1 AGATFDVSGATTPQ
15 TTGTLSGV
23 AGSTV
28 NLGSNNLTLGGTG
41 NGTYGGTIAGTGGS
55 LTLSGTGT
63 ETLTGTNT
71 YTGGTNLTGGGTLIA
86 GSSSALGT
94 GALNTSGAGG
104 TLAASTSGTTLGN
117 AVNLGSGST
126 LTVGGTNS
134 LGLSGPISGS
144 GTLALTGPSTTTLSG
159 ANSYSGGTLVTGGG
173 TLVAGTP
180 TALGSGTLSVGG
192 SGGTLGT
199 SVAGTTLGNAV
210 NLGTGSTLTVGG
222 ANNLGLSGPISGGG
236 NLAVNGPSTTTLSGA
251 NTYTGNTTIGTGSTL
266 AVGGNGSLSAAS
278 ALTLA
283 GNGATLDVGGATTP
297 QTASALSGTA
307 GSTVNL
313 GGNTLTVAG
322 PAGGV
327 FGGTIAGSGGF
338 AVQGGGT
345 QTLTGA
351 NTYTGGT
358 TIGSGSTLALS
369 GAGSLAPTSPVTLA
383 GSGATLNLAG
393 SAAPQ
398 SIGALSGTTGSN
410 VNLGS
415 TPLTVNTA
423 GTGTF
428 AGTLSGT
435 APLTLAGT
443 GAQVLSG
450 TNTLSGPTNVTG
462 GTLAVTGS
470 LANSPVTVGNG
481 ATVTGTG
488 TIGGLVVS
496 GGGTASVL
504 QLGQP
509 LKVAGNAT
517 FQPGSTLQVGATP
530 QQSGG
535 LDVTGSA
542 ALNGGTVQVVA
553 ATGQYQP
560 GKLYTIVN
568 AGAGVQGQFSAVNS
582 TYAFLTPTLQY
593 DASRVLLSLAPNGTP
608 FASVASTPD
617 GQAAAGA
624 VGTLGAGNPLF
635 DTVLT
640 ADAPTASRAFA
651 QLAGD
656 LYPSTRSVLL
666 SDSRYVRDA
675 VLDRARLGSQ
685 PGGALCGCEAPVSA
699 DDHAA
704 SLDRRLAAENGC
716 TPAKS
721 FKPAVWGRIY
731 GSHSRFDGDDVAS
744 IDRNLYGFIVGTDA
758 EVSSHWRVGIAG
770 GASRSL
776 LNTDQN
782 ESAKVN
788 GETIALYASG
798 RYDAWNIRGGLAQ
811 SWYRVHSERNP
822 SFGSFSDHDTASYD
836 ANATQVF
843 TEIGYSTAIR
853 NVALEPFVGLA
864 YASVHTGG
872 FNESG
877 GAAALQG
884 ESRTSGLGFSTLG
897 VRASTDLAVT
907 TKGKVSAYGTVG
919 WRHAFGNTQP
929 GSTLSFASG
938 GTPFNVVGVPV
949 ARDAAVLEVGVDAA
963 VTKNLSV
970 GLSYSGQVGGHV
982 SDHAL
987 YGNLL
992 WKF

>member
-1 AGATFDVSGATTPQ
+1 M
-15 TTGTLSGV
+15 
-23 AGSTV
+23 
-28 NLGSNNLTLGGTG
+28 NLGGNNLTLGGSG
-41 NGTYGGTIAGTGGS
+41 SGTYGGTIAGTGGS
-55 LTLSGTGT
+55 LTLGGTGT
-63 ETLTGTNT
+63 ETLTGSNT
-71 YTGGTNLTGGGTLIA
+71 YSGGTNLTGGGTLVA
-86 GSSSALGT
+86 GNNTALGT
-94 GALNTSGAGG
+94 GVLNASGAGG
-104 TLAASTSGTTLGN
+104 TLAAGTPGTTLN
-117 AVNLGSGST
+117 NTVNLGTGST
-126 LTVGGTNS
+126 LTVGGANN
-134 LGLSGPISGS
+134 LGLGGAISGG
-144 GTLALTGPSTTTLSG
+144 GTLAVNGPATTTLSG
-159 ANSYSGGTLVTGGG
+159 ANTYTGGTSVTGGG

-192 SGGTLGT
+192 NGGTLGT

-210 NLGTGSTLTVGG
+210 NLGAGSTLTVGG

-236 NLAVNGPSTTTLSGA
+236 NLAVSGPSTTTLSGA
-251 NTYTGNTTIGTGSTL
+251 NAYTGGTTIGNGSTL
-266 AVGGNGSLSAAS
+266 AVGGSGGLSAGS

-283 GNGATLDVGGATTP
+283 GNGATLDVSAATTP
-297 QTASALSGTA
+297 QTASALSGAA

-322 PAGGV
+322 PTGGS
-327 FGGTIAGSGGF
+327 FGGTIAGTGGF

-358 TIGSGSTLALS
+358 TIGSGSMLALA
-369 GAGSLAPTSPVTLA
+369 GAGSLASTSPVILA
-383 GSGATLNLAG
+383 GSGATLDLTG

-398 SIGALSGTTGSN
+398 SIGTLSGTTGSN
-410 VNLGS
+410 VNLGA

-423 GTGTF
+423 GTSSF

-435 APLTLAGT
+435 GPLTLAGT

-450 TNTLSGPTNVTG
+450 TNTLSGPTTVTG

-470 LANSPVTVGNG
+470 LASSPVTVGNG

-542 ALNGGTVQVVA
+542 TLNGGSVQVVA

-582 TYAFLTPTLQY
+582 TYAFLTPTLTYNPAQ
-593 DASRVLLSLAPNGTP
+593 VLMSLTPNGTP
-608 FASVASTPD
+608 FSSVATTPD
-617 GQAAAGA
+617 GQAVAGA

-640 ADAPTASRAFA
+640 SDAPTANRAFT

-699 DDHAA
+699 DDHSAA
-704 SLDRRLAAENGC
+704 LDRRMAAENGC

-721 FKPAVWGRIY
+721 YKPAVWGRLY
-731 GSHSRFDGDDVAS
+731 GSHSRFDGDGVAS
-744 IDRNLYGFIVGTDA
+744 IDRNLYGFVVGTDA

-770 GASRSL
+770 GASRSQ

-798 RYDAWNIRGGLAQ
+798 RYNAWNVRGGVSQ

-843 TEIGYSTAIR
+843 TEIGYSTAFR

-864 YASVHTGG
+864 YASLHTDG
-872 FNESG
+872 FKENG

-884 ESRTSGLGFSTLG
+884 DSDTTGLGFSTLG
-897 VRASTDLAVT
+897 LRASTDVAVT
-907 TKGKVSAYGTVG
+907 TKGKVTAFGTVG

-929 GSTLSFASG
+929 ASRLSFASG
-938 GTPFNVVGVPV
+938 GSPFSVTGVPV

-963 VTKNLSV
+963 ITKNLSL
-970 GLSYSGQVGGHV
+970 GLSYSGQIGGSI

>member
-1 AGATFDVSGATTPQ
+1 
-15 TTGTLSGV
+15 TLV
-23 AGSTV
+23 AGS
-28 NLGSNNLTLGGTG
+28 
-41 NGTYGGTIAGTGGS
+41 
-55 LTLSGTGT
+55 
-63 ETLTGTNT
+63 NT
-71 YTGGTNLTGGGTLIA
+71 
-86 GSSSALGT
+86 ALGT
-94 GALNTSGAGG
+94 GTLNTSSAGG
-104 TLAASTSGTTLGN
+104 TLAAGTPGTTLTN
-117 AVNLGSGST
+117 AVNLGTGST
-126 LTVGGTNS
+126 LTVGGANN
-134 LGLSGPISGS
+134 LGLSGAISGS
-144 GTLALTGPSTTTLSG
+144 GTLAISGPATTTLSG
-159 ANSYSGGTLVTGGG
+159 ANTYTGGTSVTGGG

-192 SGGTLGT
+192 NGGTLGT

-210 NLGTGSTLTVGG
+210 NLGTGSTLTIGG
-222 ANNLGLSGPISGGG
+222 ANNLGLSGAISGGG
-236 NLAVNGPSTTTLSGA
+236 NLAVSGPSTTTLTGA
-251 NTYTGNTTIGTGSTL
+251 SSYTGGTTIGSGSTL
-266 AVGGNGSLSAAS
+266 AVGGNGSLSSGS
-278 ALTLA
+278 AVTLA
-283 GNGATLDVGGATTP
+283 GSGATLDVGGASSP
-297 QTASALSGTA
+297 QTTSALSGAA

-322 PAGGV
+322 PAGGA
-327 FGGTIAGSGGF
+327 FGGTIAGTGGF

-369 GAGSLAPTSPVTLA
+369 GAGSLAPTSPMILA
-383 GSGATLNLAG
+383 GSGATLNLTG
-393 SAAPQ
+393 SAGPQ
-398 SIGALSGTTGSN
+398 AIGTLSGTTGSN

-435 APLTLAGT
+435 GPLTLSGT
-443 GAQVLSG
+443 GVQLLSG
-450 TNTLSGPTNVTG
+450 TNTLSGPTTVAG

-470 LANSPVTVGNG
+470 LAGSPVTVGNG
-481 ATVTGTG
+481 ASVTGTG

-496 GGGTASVL
+496 GGGTASVT

-517 FQPGSTLQVGATP
+517 FQAGSTLQVGATP
-530 QQSGG
+530 QQSGS

-542 ALNGGTVQVVA
+542 TLNGGSVQVVA
-553 ATGQYQP
+553 ASGQYQP
-560 GKLYTIVN
+560 NKTYTIVN
-568 AGAGVQGQFSAVNS
+568 AGAGVQGQFSTVNS
-582 TYAFLTPTLQY
+582 TYAFLTPTLKY
-593 DASRVLLSLAPNGTP
+593 DASQVLLSLAPNGTP
-608 FASVASTPD
+608 FASVATTPN
-617 GQAAAGA
+617 GQSVAGA
-624 VGTLGAGNPLF
+624 IGTLGAGNPLF

-640 ADAPTASRAFA
+640 SDAPTANRAFA

-704 SLDRRLAAENGC
+704 SLDRRLASENGC

-721 FKPAVWGRIY
+721 YKPAVWGRVY
-731 GSHSRFDGDDVAS
+731 GSHSRFDGDGVAS
-744 IDRNLYGFIVGTDA
+744 VDRNLYGFVVGTDA

-776 LNTDQN
+776 LNADQN
-782 ESAKVN
+782 QSAKVN

-798 RYDAWNIRGGLAQ
+798 RYDAWNVRGGVAQ

-822 SFGSFSDHDTASYD
+822 SFGGFADHDTASYD

-853 NVALEPFVGLA
+853 NIALEPFVGLA

-872 FNESG
+872 FKENG

-884 ESRTSGLGFSTLG
+884 DSSTTGLGFSTLG
-897 VRASTDLAVT
+897 VRASTDIAVT
-907 TKGKVSAYGTVG
+907 TKGKVTAFGTIG

-938 GTPFNVVGVPV
+938 GSPFSAVGVPV

-963 VTKNLSV
+963 VTKNLSL
-970 GLSYSGQVGGHV
+970 GLSYSGQIGGSF

>member
-1 AGATFDVSGATTPQ
+1 
-15 TTGTLSGV
+15 TLV
-23 AGSTV
+23 AGS
-28 NLGSNNLTLGGTG
+28 GT
-41 NGTYGGTIAGTGGS
+41 
-55 LTLSGTGT
+55 
-63 ETLTGTNT
+63 
-71 YTGGTNLTGGGTLIA
+71 
-86 GSSSALGT
+86 ALGT
-94 GALNTSGAGG
+94 GALNASGAGG
-104 TLAASTSGTTLGN
+104 TLSASTPGTTLAN
-117 AVNLGSGST
+117 AVNLGTGAT
-126 LTVGGTNS
+126 LTVGGTQS
-134 LGLSGPISGS
+134 LGLSGAISGS
-144 GTLALTGPSTTTLSG
+144 GNLAFTGPATTTLSG
-159 ANSYSGGTLVTGGG
+159 ANTYTGGTSVSGGG
-173 TLVAGTP
+173 TLLAGTS
-180 TALGSGTLSVGG
+180 TALGSGTLNVGG
-192 SGGTLGT
+192 KGGTLGT

-210 NLGTGSTLTVGG
+210 NLGAGSTLTVGG
-222 ANNLGLSGPISGGG
+222 ANNLGLGGAISGSG
-236 NLAVNGPSTTTLSGA
+236 NLSVSGPSTTTLSGA
-251 NTYTGNTTIGTGSTL
+251 NTYTGNTTIGNGSTL
-266 AVGGNGSLSAAS
+266 AVGGNGGLSAGS

-283 GNGATLDVGGATTP
+283 GNGAKLDIGAATTP
-297 QTASALSGTA
+297 QTTSALSGTA

-322 PAGGV
+322 PAGGS
-327 FGGTIAGSGGF
+327 FGGTIAGTGGF
-338 AVQGGGT
+338 TVQGGGT
-345 QTLTGA
+345 QTLSGA
-351 NTYTGGT
+351 NTYTGDT

-393 SAAPQ
+393 STAPQ
-398 SIGALSGTTGSN
+398 SIGTLSGTTGSN
-410 VNLGS
+410 VNLGN
-415 TPLTVNTA
+415 TPLTVNTT
-423 GTGTF
+423 GTSTF

-435 APLTLAGT
+435 GPLTLTGT
-443 GAQVLSG
+443 GSQLLSG
-450 TNTLSGPTNVTG
+450 TNTLSGPTTVAG
-462 GTLAVTGS
+462 GTLAVSGS
-470 LANSPVTVGNG
+470 LANSPVTVGSG
-481 ATVTGTG
+481 ASVTGTG

-496 GGGTASVL
+496 TGGTASVL

-542 ALNGGTVQVVA
+542 TLNGGSVQVVA

-560 GKLYTIVN
+560 NKIYTILN

-582 TYAFLTPTLQY
+582 TYAFLTPTLNY
-593 DASRVLLSLAPNGTP
+593 DATRVLLSLAPNGTP
-608 FASVASTPD
+608 FASVATTPD
-617 GQAAAGA
+617 GQAVAGA
-624 VGTLGAGNPLF
+624 IGTLGAGNPVF

-640 ADAPTASRAFA
+640 SDAPTANHAFA

-656 LYPSTRSVLL
+656 LYPSTKSVLL

-704 SLDRRLAAENGC
+704 SLDRRLASENGC

-721 FKPAVWGRIY
+721 YKPAVWGRVY
-731 GSHSRFDGDDVAS
+731 GSHSRFDGDGVATV
-744 IDRNLYGFIVGTDA
+744 DRNLYGFIVGTDA

-776 LNTDQN
+776 LHTDEN
-782 ESAKVN
+782 ESATVN

-798 RYDAWNIRGGLAQ
+798 RYDAWNVRGGLAQ

-822 SFGSFSDHDTASYD
+822 SFAGFSDHDTASYD

-843 TEIGYSTAIR
+843 TELGYLTAFR
-853 NVALEPFVGLA
+853 NIALEPFVGLA
-864 YASVHTGG
+864 YASLHTGG
-872 FNESG
+872 FKEDG

-884 ESRTSGLGFSTLG
+884 ESGTNGIGYSTLG
-897 VRASTDLAVT
+897 VRASTDVAVT
-907 TKGKVSAYGTVG
+907 TKGKVTAFGTVG

-938 GTPFNVVGVPV
+938 GSPFSVVGVPI

-963 VTKNLSV
+963 VTKNLSL
-970 GLSYSGQVGGHV
+970 GLSYSGQLGGSI

-987 YGNLL
+987 YANLL

>member
-1 AGATFDVSGATTPQ
+1 M
-15 TTGTLSGV
+15 
-23 AGSTV
+23 
-28 NLGSNNLTLGGTG
+28 
-41 NGTYGGTIAGTGGS
+41 IAGT
-55 LTLSGTGT
+55 
-63 ETLTGTNT
+63 
-71 YTGGTNLTGGGTLIA
+71 
-86 GSSSALGT
+86 
-94 GALNTSGAGG
+94 
-104 TLAASTSGTTLGN
+104 
-117 AVNLGSGST
+117 
-126 LTVGGTNS
+126 
-134 LGLSGPISGS
+134 
-144 GTLALTGPSTTTLSG
+144 
-159 ANSYSGGTLVTGGG
+159 
-173 TLVAGTP
+173 
-180 TALGSGTLSVGG
+180 
-192 SGGTLGT
+192 
-199 SVAGTTLGNAV
+199 
-210 NLGTGSTLTVGG
+210 
-222 ANNLGLSGPISGGG
+222 
-236 NLAVNGPSTTTLSGA
+236 
-251 NTYTGNTTIGTGSTL
+251 
-266 AVGGNGSLSAAS
+266 
-278 ALTLA
+278 
-283 GNGATLDVGGATTP
+283 
-297 QTASALSGTA
+297 
-307 GSTVNL
+307 
-313 GGNTLTVAG
+313 
-322 PAGGV
+322 
-327 FGGTIAGSGGF
+327 GGF

-351 NTYTGGT
+351 NTYTGNT
-358 TIGSGSTLALS
+358 TIGSGSTLALAGS
-369 GAGSLAPTSPVTLA
+369 GSLASTSPVMLA
-383 GSGATLNLAG
+383 GSGATLNLAAA
-393 SAAPQ
+393 SAPQ
-398 SIGALSGTTGSN
+398 SIGTLSGTTGSN

-423 GTGTF
+423 GTSSF
-428 AGTLSGT
+428 AGTLAGT
-435 APLTLAGT
+435 GPLTLAGT

-470 LANSPVTVGNG
+470 LASSPVTVGSG

-542 ALNGGTVQVVA
+542 TLNGGAVQVVA

-582 TYAFLTPTLQY
+582 TYAFLTPTLTYNPAQ
-593 DASRVLLSLAPNGTP
+593 VLMSLTPNGTP
-608 FASVASTPD
+608 FSSVATTPD
-617 GQAAAGA
+617 GQAVAGA

-640 ADAPTASRAFA
+640 SDSTTANRAFT

-704 SLDRRLAAENGC
+704 ALDRRMAAENGC

-721 FKPAVWGRIY
+721 FKPAVWGRLY
-731 GSHSRFDGDDVAS
+731 GSHSRFDGDGVAS

-770 GASRSL
+770 GASRSQ

-798 RYDAWNIRGGLAQ
+798 RYDAWNVRGGVAQ
-811 SWYRVHSERNP
+811 SWYRVHGERNP
-822 SFGSFSDHDTASYD
+822 SFGGFSDHDTASYD

-843 TEIGYSTAIR
+843 TELGYSTAIR
-853 NVALEPFVGLA
+853 NVQLEPFVGLA
-864 YASVHTGG
+864 FASLHTGG
-872 FNESG
+872 FKENG

-884 ESRTSGLGFSTLG
+884 DSDTTGLGFSTLG
-897 VRASTDLAVT
+897 LRASTDVAVT
-907 TKGKVSAYGTVG
+907 TKGKVTTFGTIG

-929 GSTLSFASG
+929 ASALSFASG
-938 GTPFNVVGVPV
+938 GAPFSVVGVPI

-963 VTKNLSV
+963 VTKNLSL
-970 GLSYSGQVGGHV
+970 GLSYSGQLGGHI

>member
-1 AGATFDVSGATTPQ
+1 
-15 TTGTLSGV
+15 
-23 AGSTV
+23 
-28 NLGSNNLTLGGTG
+28 
-41 NGTYGGTIAGTGGS
+41 
-55 LTLSGTGT
+55 
-63 ETLTGTNT
+63 
-71 YTGGTNLTGGGTLIA
+71 
-86 GSSSALGT
+86 
-94 GALNTSGAGG
+94 AGG
-104 TLAASTSGTTLGN
+104 TLAASTPGTTLTN
-117 AVNLGSGST
+117 AVNLGTGST
-126 LTVGGTNS
+126 LTVSGANN
-134 LGLSGPISGS
+134 LGLSGAISGS
-144 GTLALTGPSTTTLSG
+144 GTLAISGPATTTLSG
-159 ANSYSGGTLVTGGG
+159 ANTYTGGTSVTGGG

-192 SGGTLGT
+192 NGGTLGT

-222 ANNLGLSGPISGGG
+222 ANNLGLSGAISGGG
-236 NLAVNGPSTTTLSGA
+236 NLAVSGPSTTTLTGA
-251 NTYTGNTTIGTGSTL
+251 SSYTGGTTIGSGSTL
-266 AVGGNGSLSAAS
+266 AVGGNGSLSSGS
-278 ALTLA
+278 AVTLA
-283 GNGATLDVGGATTP
+283 GSGATLDVGGASSP
-297 QTASALSGTA
+297 QTTSALSGAA

-322 PAGGV
+322 PAGGA
-327 FGGTIAGSGGF
+327 FGGTIAGTGGF

-369 GAGSLAPTSPVTLA
+369 GAGSLAPTSPMILA
-383 GSGATLNLAG
+383 GSGATLNLTG
-393 SAAPQ
+393 SAGPQ
-398 SIGALSGTTGSN
+398 AIGTLSGTTGSN

-415 TPLTVNTA
+415 TPLTVNSA

-435 APLTLAGT
+435 GPLTLSGT
-443 GAQVLSG
+443 GVQLLSG
-450 TNTLSGPTNVTG
+450 TNTLSGPTTVAG

-470 LANSPVTVGNG
+470 LAGSPVTVGNG

-496 GGGTASVL
+496 GGGTASVT

-530 QQSGG
+530 QQSGS

-542 ALNGGTVQVVA
+542 TLNGGSVQVVA
-553 ATGQYQP
+553 ASGQYQP
-560 GKLYTIVN
+560 NKTYTIVN
-568 AGAGVQGQFSAVNS
+568 AGAGVQGQFSTVNS
-582 TYAFLTPTLQY
+582 TYAFLTPTLKY
-593 DASRVLLSLAPNGTP
+593 DPSQVLLSLAPNGTP
-608 FASVASTPD
+608 FASVATTPN
-617 GQAAAGA
+617 GQSVAGA
-624 VGTLGAGNPLF
+624 IGTLGAGNPLF

-640 ADAPTASRAFA
+640 SDAPTANRAFA

-704 SLDRRLAAENGC
+704 SLDRRLASENGC

-721 FKPAVWGRIY
+721 YKPAVWGRVY
-731 GSHSRFDGDDVAS
+731 GSHSRFDGDGVAS
-744 IDRNLYGFIVGTDA
+744 VDRNLYGFVVGTDA

-776 LNTDQN
+776 LNADQN
-782 ESAKVN
+782 QSAKVN

-798 RYDAWNIRGGLAQ
+798 RYDAWNVRGGVAQ

-822 SFGSFSDHDTASYD
+822 SFGGFSDHDTASYD

-853 NVALEPFVGLA
+853 NIALEPFVGLA

-872 FNESG
+872 FKENG

-884 ESRTSGLGFSTLG
+884 DSSTTGLGFSTLG
-897 VRASTDLAVT
+897 VRASTDIAVT
-907 TKGKVSAYGTVG
+907 TKGKVTAFGTVG

-938 GTPFNVVGVPV
+938 GSPFSAVGVPV
-949 ARDAAVLEVGVDAA
+949 ARNAAVLEVGVDAA
-963 VTKNLSV
+963 VTKNLSL
-970 GLSYSGQVGGHV
+970 GLSYSGQIGGSF